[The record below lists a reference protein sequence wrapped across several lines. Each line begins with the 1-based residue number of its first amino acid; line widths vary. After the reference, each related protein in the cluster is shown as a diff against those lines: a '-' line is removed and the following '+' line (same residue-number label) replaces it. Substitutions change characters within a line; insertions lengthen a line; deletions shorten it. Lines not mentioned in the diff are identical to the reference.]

1 MAKHRLWGCAVA
13 YNLLKLDREQDY
25 LMPPSLREWIAEG
38 DLAWF
43 ILDAV
48 DQMDLAEFYAAY
60 RNDGW
65 GAAAYDPAMM
75 VGVLLYGYCQGV
87 RSSRRITRALERDVG
102 FRVVAANQQ
111 PDFRTICRFRSEHEK
126 ALERLFVQVLWL
138 CREAGLV
145 KLGVV
150 ALDGAKVAADAALDA
165 NRSYKAI
172 KEEVGRML
180 AEAKKVDAEED
191 ALFGAEKRGDEL
203 PEGLGR
209 RAERMKRLQ
218 EARSR
223 LEKEAE
229 AAAREVRERLAQRQV
244 EEAASG
250 KKKRGRKPKATEP
263 VPVEEAKANTTD
275 PDSRI
280 MKARQGYVQG
290 YNAQAIVSRDQIIVA
305 TGVTQEAN
313 DVQQLKPMLE
323 TLESTL
329 EAAGIEER
337 PRTALADAGYWSE
350 ANVTACTCPEGPEL
364 LIATTKDWKQRKAL
378 RERGCPRGR
387 IPKDLSPRERMER
400 KLLTRR
406 GRRLYRLRGM
416 TVEPVLGQVK
426 EGQGCRRFMRRGLP
440 AVQSEW
446 SLMGTT
452 HNLLKLWRSGQVP
465 WTWDRARWN

>member
-1 MAKHRLWGCAVA
+1 
-13 YNLLKLDREQDY
+13 
-25 LMPPSLREWIAEG
+25 MPPSLKEWLAEG

-48 DQMDLAEFYAAY
+48 DQMGLAEFYAVY

-75 VGVLLYGYCQGV
+75 VGVLLYAYCQGM
-87 RSSRRITRALERDVG
+87 RSSRKIDRALERDIG
-102 FRVVAANQQ
+102 FRVVAANQR

-138 CREAGLV
+138 CRDAGLV
-145 KLGVV
+145 KLGAV
-150 ALDGAKVAADAALDA
+150 ALDGAKMAANAALDA
-165 NRSYKAI
+165 NRNHEAI
-172 KEEVGRML
+172 EEEVRRML
-180 AEAKKVDAEED
+180 AEAKKVDTEED
-191 ALFGAEKRGDEL
+191 ALFGPEKRGDEL

-209 RAERMKRLQ
+209 RVERLKRLQ
-218 EARSR
+218 EAKSR

-229 AAAREVRERLAQRQV
+229 AAAGAAQERLAHRQA
-244 EEAASG
+244 EEAVSG
-250 KKKRGRKPKATEP
+250 KKKRGRKPKVVEP
-263 VPVEEAKANTTD
+263 VPVEEAKANISD

-290 YNAQAIVSRDQIIVA
+290 YNAQAVVSQDQIIIA
-305 TGVTQEAN
+305 TGVTQEEN

-329 EAAGIEER
+329 EAAGIEDR
-337 PRTALADAGYWSE
+337 PRSALADAGYWSE
-350 ANVTACTCPEGPEL
+350 ANITDCTCPAGPEL
-364 LIATTKDWKQRKAL
+364 LIATTKDWKQRKAA

-387 IPKDLSPRERMER
+387 IPMDLSPRERMER

-406 GRRLYRLRGM
+406 GRRMYRLRGI

-426 EGQGCRRFMRRGLP
+426 EGQGCRRFMRRGLH
-440 AVQSEW
+440 AAQSEW
-446 SLMGTT
+446 SLIGTT
-452 HNLLKLWRSGQVP
+452 HNLLKLWRSGQAP
-465 WTWDRARWN
+465 WSKDRARWN